1 MRAAGMPKRI
11 KPAKLPEDVW
21 EGDSQKSEEAIRE
34 DAIQEGTKVFYLHR
48 MEPKSPEYFV
58 AVPSI

>member
-34 DAIQEGTKVFYLHR
+34 GTKVFYLHR
-48 MEPKSPEYFV
+48 MEPKSPGYFV

>member
-21 EGDSQKSEEAIRE
+21 EGDSQKGGEAIRDE
-34 DAIQEGTKVFYLHR
+34 VIQEGTINLLFTENGTQIPRH
-48 MEPKSPEYFV
+48 FV